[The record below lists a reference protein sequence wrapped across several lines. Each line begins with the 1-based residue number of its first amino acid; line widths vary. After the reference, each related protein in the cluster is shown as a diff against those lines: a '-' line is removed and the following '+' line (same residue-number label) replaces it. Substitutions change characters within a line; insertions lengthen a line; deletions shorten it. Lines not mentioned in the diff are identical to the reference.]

1 MVSLTI
7 PPTLSALV
15 NGRALIQNRVAD
27 LLFKMNGLDPV
38 AEDLSTGQILF
49 RPSILEVVGTDMR
62 NLRMARA
69 GRKDSK
75 VHVIYQKRS

>member
-1 MVSLTI
+1 MTI

-27 LLFKMNGLDPV
+27 LLFKMNGLGPV
-38 AEDLSTGQILF
+38 AGDQSYGQTLFST
-49 RPSILEVVGTDMR
+49 SILEVVGTNMR
-62 NLRMARA
+62 NLRMVRA

-75 VHVIYQKRS
+75 VHIIYEQRLS